1 MNNEAILSTDVLDII
16 FNNRNKAYGAYDLRK
31 FYNNRLFKSIGL
43 MLTAVL
49 VLSAFTFLHP
59 AKEVVEVTEIGF
71 GSIPPPK
78 TMVPKKEPPKPPIQK
93 AGPSQK
99 KAEGSPV
106 TTDDKNVKDSIVEID
121 PKVRLGSVEIAGDA
135 NKDVS

>member
-49 VLSAFTFLHP
+49 VLSAFTFF
-59 AKEVVEVTEIGF
+59 TR
-71 GSIPPPK
+71 
-78 TMVPKKEPPKPPIQK
+78 PKKW
-93 AGPSQK
+93 
-99 KAEGSPV
+99 
-106 TTDDKNVKDSIVEID
+106 
-121 PKVRLGSVEIAGDA
+121 
-135 NKDVS
+135 